1 MSNAT
6 SGGPGGPSGP
16 SRRQRFVIAAASIP
30 QLARSF
36 KLQHDRTRERWIIQG
51 PERVFSPDAIA
62 VEVLRLCDG
71 SRTVAEVAESLSP
84 RYTAP
89 KEQILADIVSM
100 LQDLADKG
108 VVSCTDAGLH

>member
-1 MSNAT
+1 MSDASNGGR
-6 SGGPGGPSGP
+6 SGHGT
-16 SRRQRFVIAAASIP
+16 RRRAVISAASVP
-30 QLARSF
+30 HLSRSF
-36 KLQHDRTRERWIIQG
+36 KLQHDKARDRWIIQG

-71 SRTVAEVAESLSP
+71 RRTVAEVAESLAL

-100 LQDLADKG
+100 LQGLADKG
-108 VVSCTDAGLH
+108 VMSCIGARLR